1 MPTAVIVNAMKY
13 QAMRLHCQKELPL
26 QHVDNNCCKSLKM
39 SPNIMMEFI
48 SMKILDLK
56 PKTIKTHLKHSSP
69 GPC

>member
-1 MPTAVIVNAMKY
+1 MWTIIAAK
-13 QAMRLHCQKELPL
+13 A
-26 QHVDNNCCKSLKM
+26 LKM
-39 SPNIMMEFI
+39 SPNIMTEFI